1 MFFLPQTD
9 ISHGKMSFL
18 SHLAVYVFSLEGI
31 KNREQIPCETPCE
44 ARLLNAKP
52 ELRWA
57 LRVARRSATR

>member
-1 MFFLPQTD
+1 
-9 ISHGKMSFL
+9 MSFL
-18 SHLAVYVFSLEGI
+18 SHLAVYACSLEGI
-31 KNREQIPCETPCE
+31 KNREHIPFETPCE